1 MNLSFS
7 SYPISLNFENYIW
20 RQLSHL
26 CNENFETLDH
36 KTILK
41 QLKLSIQLMEL
52 YEENPF
58 KIRSYQGAL
67 NSLERGDQ
75 DLTELSDKALAEIPG
90 VGKSIVEAIQSIKST
105 GSFPTLNELIEKTP
119 AGILEMLQIKGLGPK
134 KVKTLW
140 DELGI
145 TSTHELM
152 EACQSGKVAQIKGF
166 GEKTQE
172 SIMQNL
178 IFKASN
184 AGKWL
189 FADIE
194 EAVMLL
200 ESTLQQL
207 LTHAK
212 VSVVGDFARKMEII
226 SELEILIGSAALP
239 DLKPHL
245 STFESIEWNWTI
257 SGPMTWRGKLRE
269 PELQVKVHFSSASDF
284 IWKKLSLEASKAH
297 LLSLAD
303 EKETIAEKILKKD
316 YASEEEFFEKNQ
328 LQFIPIEM
336 REGGNETL
344 LARENNIPVL
354 LQDADLKG
362 ILHNH
367 STYSDGKHSLRQ
379 MAEHC
384 KALGYEYLGISDHSR
399 TASYAGGL
407 EIEKVIKQHQEID
420 QLNQE
425 LAPFRIFKG
434 IESDILG
441 DGSLDYPAE
450 VLGSFDFIVSSVH
463 SILNMDQ
470 KRATERLIRAI
481 SNPYTTI
488 LGHPTG
494 RLLLRR
500 EGYPIDHRA
509 VIDACAAHGVVIE
522 INANP
527 WRLDLDWRWV
537 RYATEQGVKLAI
549 NPDAHEMDGYADM
562 KYGVLVGRKGGL
574 TKEMTL
580 NALSGEEIASYFASR
595 KSRIK

>member
-1 MNLSFS
+1 
-7 SYPISLNFENYIW
+7 
-20 RQLSHL
+20 
-26 CNENFETLDH
+26 
-36 KTILK
+36 
-41 QLKLSIQLMEL
+41 MEL
-52 YEENPF
+52 HEENPF

-119 AGILEMLQIKGLGPK
+119 AGILEILQIKGLGPK

-200 ESTLQQL
+200 ESTLQKL

-212 VSVVGDFARKMEII
+212 VAVVGDFARKMEII
-226 SELEILIGSAALP
+226 SELEILIGSNFLP

-245 STFESIEWNWTI
+245 STFEPIEWNWPL

-328 LQFIPIEM
+328 LQFIPVEM
-336 REGGNETL
+336 REGRDETL
-344 LARENNIPVL
+344 LARENKIPAL
-354 LQDADLKG
+354 LQEADLKG

-407 EIEKVIKQHQEID
+407 EIEKVLKQHQEID
-420 QLNQE
+420 QLNKE

-509 VIDACAAHGVVIE
+509 VIDACAAHQVVIE

-537 RYATEQGVKLAI
+537 RYAMEQGVKLAI

-562 KYGVLVGRKGGL
+562 KYGVLAGRKGGL

-580 NALSGEEIASYFASR
+580 NALSGEEIDSYFASR